1 MINLTKLM
9 TIGVIGMTS
18 IRADA
23 ITLQLDYSYDNN
35 HFFDT
40 PLKRGVLN
48 SAASYF
54 ESRISDRLGAIA
66 STNSNRFTATFVNP
80 STGRTTEL
88 QDFDVAADTLVVFAG
103 GRDLGGS
110 SLGVGGP
117 GGYSISG
124 TQQYF
129 DASISRGQGD
139 GTIISV
145 SGDTAYDF
153 APWGGSITFDTDSAW
168 YFDSDIGT
176 VENIGPQNDFFSVA
190 LHELSHLLGF
200 GVSDSWY
207 NQVTEGVF
215 TGDNTNSVYGSDV
228 PLSVG
233 GAHWQ
238 DGTISLV
245 DGIDQKA
252 AMTPSIIRGSR
263 KYFTDLDL
271 AGLQDV
277 GWQISAV
284 PVPAS
289 AFSFLTAVFCLAG
302 FRGNKAGERNVD

>member
-9 TIGVIGMTS
+9 TIGVIGMAS

-40 PLKRGVLN
+40 PLKRGVLS

-54 ESRISDRLGAIA
+54 ESRISDRLGPIA
-66 STNSNRFTATFVNP
+66 STNNNRFAATFVNP
-80 STGRTTEL
+80 STGRITEL
-88 QDFDVAADTLVVFAG
+88 QDFDVVSDTLVVFAG

-124 TQQYF
+124 TQQYY

-139 GTIISV
+139 GTVASV
-145 SGDTAYDF
+145 SGDSAYDF
-153 APWGGSITFDTDSAW
+153 ASWGGSITFDADSAW
-168 YFDSDIGT
+168 YFDSDVGT
-176 VENIGPQNDFFSVA
+176 VENIGSQNDFFSVA

-207 NQVTEGVF
+207 NQVAEGVF
-215 TGDNTNSVYGSDV
+215 TGKNTNSVYGGDV

-245 DGIDQKA
+245 DGIAQQA
-252 AMTPSIIRGSR
+252 AMNPSMIRGER
-263 KYFTDLDL
+263 KYFTELDL
-271 AGLQDV
+271 AGLQDI
-277 GWQISAV
+277 GWQVSEVPLPTASYLFLSALFTLV
-284 PVPAS
+284 
-289 AFSFLTAVFCLAG
+289 G
-302 FRGNKAGERNVD
+302 FRKKMV